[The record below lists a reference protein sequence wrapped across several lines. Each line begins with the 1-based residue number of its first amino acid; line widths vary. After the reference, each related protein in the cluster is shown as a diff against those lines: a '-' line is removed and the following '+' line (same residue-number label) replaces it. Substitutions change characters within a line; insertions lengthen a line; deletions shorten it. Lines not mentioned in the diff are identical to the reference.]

1 MSFRAYTDPLN
12 NAGSS
17 ADPPSLPP
25 PPPPP
30 PPLNVPPSRARLQLA
45 ARLAM
50 HQKNNQAAAS
60 SSANLE
66 DDENGDGADPFAD
79 ADDLDDDGGE
89 ASAHDG
95 GRGAWWRSAMS
106 PDDKG
111 NSSDEDDEFGD
122 FAMAEEDKTSGE
134 NVILKPLAVNPAR
147 DASTRGLSGLWP
159 FSNKADFK
167 DGETG
172 DAESRAAAAD
182 PSHEQDSGAE
192 TSKPVEVKEAKRRT
206 SIEDPEDEEVVV

>member
-1 MSFRAYTDPLN
+1 
-12 NAGSS
+12 
-17 ADPPSLPP
+17 
-25 PPPPP
+25 
-30 PPLNVPPSRARLQLA
+30 
-45 ARLAM
+45 M
-50 HQKNNQAAAS
+50 HQKNNQASAQ
-60 SSANLE
+60 SANPE
-66 DDENGDGADPFAD
+66 DDDNGEGSDPFAD
-79 ADDLDDDGGE
+79 GDDLDDDGGE

-95 GRGAWWRSAMS
+95 GRGAWWRSATS
-106 PDDKG
+106 SDDKG

-147 DASTRGLSGLWP
+147 DANTRGLSGLWP
-159 FSNKADFK
+159 FSNKTDFQ

-172 DAESRAAAAD
+172 GAENRAAAATD
-182 PSHEQDSGAE
+182 ASRQQDNSAE